1 MKKINH
7 VENYE
12 IVMDSRQLLS
22 EEVIELVN
30 KLREVCKES
39 GLSYAKLNKALHQTD
54 AELYIKLLYSDPK

>member
-12 IVMDSRQLLS
+12 IVMDSRELLS
-22 EEVIELVN
+22 EEIIELVN
-30 KLREVCKES
+30 KLREICKES

>member
-30 KLREVCKES
+30 KLGNVCKES
-39 GLSYAKLNKALHQTD
+39 GLSYAKLNKALHQID
-54 AELYIKLLYSDPK
+54 AELYIKFLYSDPK

>member
-12 IVMDSRQLLS
+12 IVMDSRELLS
-22 EEVIELVN
+22 EEIIELVN